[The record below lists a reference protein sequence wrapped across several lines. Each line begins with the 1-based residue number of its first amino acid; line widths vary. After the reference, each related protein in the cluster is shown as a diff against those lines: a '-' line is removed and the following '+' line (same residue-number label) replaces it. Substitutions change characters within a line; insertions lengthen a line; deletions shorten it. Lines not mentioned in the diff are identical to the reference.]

1 MRMKSEKLNSSQFAV
16 QVYSRLDELQAA
28 LLPVKLKHL
37 DEWNARGRYLWPYM
51 QDAYRDSVRFRSP
64 PTKLLSMSQDF
75 EFFKVE

>member
-37 DEWNARGRYLWPYM
+37 DEWNARGRYVE
-51 QDAYRDSVRFRSP
+51 AVHAGRISRFRS
-64 PTKLLSMSQDF
+64 LS
-75 EFFKVE
+75 